1 MKAISECAPAPG
13 CGAGSDPFPRERWV
27 GLPDHCRGSV
37 GPWHRTMDRRDRR
50 DQRIRICGVS
60 AGYLSVRGG
69 TNRGTNRGTWWLVY
83 IGMIGDHLLSLMA
96 SSWWI
101 SWHLMG
107 KKWKKH
113 DKTEW
118 GHLQEACTAKSSE
131 IFVALVNF
139 GGPKVFC
146 SPSSRWFVTS
156 GADLDLKDRAAP
168 FQRLRQVARGQGRLG
183 RRVVRSSVTA
193 VNFTYFTPQNIPNV
207 MDVMDWIIIV
217 PLQFDTWC
225 FIIIYRKYIWWFW
238 CIIISAHLNCFS
250 AIKHW

>member
-1 MKAISECAPAPG
+1 MKAISGCAPAPG

-131 IFVALVNF
+131 ILVGLVCRCVPF
-139 GGPKVFC
+139 LFF
-146 SPSSRWFVTS
+146 SPSSRWFVIFV
-156 GADLDLKDRAAP
+156 G
-168 FQRLRQVARGQGRLG
+168 
-183 RRVVRSSVTA
+183 
-193 VNFTYFTPQNIPNV
+193 
-207 MDVMDWIIIV
+207 DVWS
-217 PLQFDTWC
+217 
-225 FIIIYRKYIWWFW
+225 WFG
-238 CIIISAHLNCFS
+238 
-250 AIKHW
+250 

>member
-1 MKAISECAPAPG
+1 MKAISECAPAPV

-107 KKWKKH
+107 KNGKNMTKLSEATSKKH
-113 DKTEW
+113 VQPNPQRFLLLWWTLVRRKFFVPQAPGDLWRLELIWTLRTEPHRFRGFGKLPEGKAAW
-118 GHLQEACTAKSSE
+118 VGEWSAAQWRLSILHILLPKISQMLWMLWIESSLFPYSLTLGVLSSYIENISDDSDVSSFLHIWIVFLQ
-131 IFVALVNF
+131 
-139 GGPKVFC
+139 
-146 SPSSRWFVTS
+146 
-156 GADLDLKDRAAP
+156 
-168 FQRLRQVARGQGRLG
+168 
-183 RRVVRSSVTA
+183 
-193 VNFTYFTPQNIPNV
+193 
-207 MDVMDWIIIV
+207 
-217 PLQFDTWC
+217 
-225 FIIIYRKYIWWFW
+225 
-238 CIIISAHLNCFS
+238 
-250 AIKHW
+250 

>member
-1 MKAISECAPAPG
+1 MKVISGCTPAPG
-13 CGAGSDPFPRERWV
+13 CGARSDSFPRERWV

-50 DQRIRICGVS
+50 DRRIRICGVS
-60 AGYLSVRGG
+60 AGYLSVPGG
-69 TNRGTNRGTWWLVY
+69 TNGGTWWLVWLV
-83 IGMIGDHLLSLMA
+83 ITCWV
-96 SSWWI
+96 WWPQVDEFHDI
-101 SWHLMG
+101 WWE
-107 KKWKKH
+107 KWKKH

-131 IFVALVNF
+131 IFVALVCRKF
-139 GGPKVFC
+139 FF

-183 RRVVRSSVTA
+183 RRVVRSSVTSA
-193 VNFTYFTPQNIPNV
+193 PVNFTTQNIPNV

-225 FIIIYRKYIWWFW
+225 FIIIHRKYIW
-238 CIIISAHLNCFS
+238 CIIISAHLICFCK
-250 AIKHW
+250 KHW